1 MDCKPSE
8 PCYRFDGKLKSMSP
22 RMAAPASAIPS
33 VIMTGGQ
40 RRTVGEALER
50 LTRIQPAPL
59 TGLPYGVQRI
69 LRKPMMVYTAAWF
82 LASAFVIVDPLD
94 RLEGGLID

>member
-1 MDCKPSE
+1 MDCEPSE
-8 PCYRFDGKLKSMSP
+8 PCYRFGGKLNSMSP
-22 RMAAPASAIPS
+22 RMAAPSSPIPS
-33 VIMTGGQ
+33 VITSGAE
-40 RRTVGEALER
+40 RRTVAEALER

>member
-8 PCYRFDGKLKSMSP
+8 PCYQFGGKINSMSP
-22 RMAAPASAIPS
+22 RMKAPISLELARSRIPS
-33 VIMTGGQ
+33 N
-40 RRTVGEALER
+40 RRTVGEALDR
-50 LTRIQPAPL
+50 LTKIRPAPL

-82 LASAFVIVDPLD
+82 LASALVIVDPLD
-94 RLEGGLID
+94 RLDGGLID